1 MTSIITAFL
10 FALFATL
17 GFCIIFHVPA
27 RHIPIAA
34 VIGGLGWAIYQLCVM
49 FEVSTLVSGFLASC
63 AVGLSSY
70 FAARIFKDAATI
82 FIIPGILCLVPGSGM
97 YNTMNTML
105 ELVNGNL
112 DAAAAI
118 CSDTV
123 MMAGAIALG
132 LLAEGAA
139 LKIVISIARR
149 AVNIATKL

>member
-1 MTSIITAFL
+1 MTLIMLDFL

-27 RHIPIAA
+27 RHIPAA
-34 VIGGLGWAIYQLCVM
+34 AIIGALGWAIYRFCLM
-49 FEVSTLVSGFLASC
+49 FEVSVLVSGFLASC
-63 AVGLSSY
+63 AVGFFSY
-70 FAARIFKDAATI
+70 FAARIFKEAATI

-97 YNTMNTML
+97 YNTML

-112 DAAAAI
+112 DAAAAT

-139 LKIVISIARR
+139 LKIIISIARR